1 MIEARPLP
9 KKKTRSISWNSR
21 EGRSVIYQI
30 VAIASVAGFI
40 WLLVTNTL
48 GNMRRRGIQSGYD
61 FMSQPFGFD
70 VSETLIPYDVMS
82 TYWTAFGIGLA
93 NTLKVAII
101 GIVLATLLGTLLGI
115 GRFSTNFLVRK
126 VCYVYVEIFRNIP
139 VYLQLLIWYIVFTET
154 LPSMDD
160 AWELGN
166 TFLSK
171 GGFFFPWPEWKLGQS
186 LALVGMLL
194 GVAGS
199 YFYAKSAR
207 RHFDLT
213 GQTRPVLPVAVGHHR
228 WPGRGSAGWP
238 GGAPM
243 EWNTARKRR
252 VQVEGGANFSPEFL
266 SLLVGLVL
274 YTASF
279 IAEIVRSGIASVSQG
294 QHEAAASLGLSKSLA
309 MRLVALPQALAR
321 DHPAPDQPVPQPHQE
336 LLARRGH
343 WLPRSGLDRQH
354 LAEPDRTGH
363 RSLVHRDGRVPH
375 AVADHGLAH
384 ELVQRQCRD
393 PGTLGAPHHARHFP
407 THCSARRSRS
417 QQRHHAPGSR
427 ATCSPVRS
435 TAS

>member
-30 VAIASVAGFI
+30 LAIASVAGFI

-48 GNMRRRGIQSGYD
+48 DNMRRRGIQSGYD

-154 LPSMDD
+154 LPSMDE

-171 GGFFFPWPEWKLGQS
+171 GGFFVPWPEWRLGQS
-186 LALVGMLL
+186 LSVLGMLL
-194 GVAGS
+194 GVAAS
-199 YFYAKSAR
+199 VVYAKRAR

-213 GQTRPVLPVAVGHHR
+213 GQPRPVIPVAIAIVVGF
-228 WPGRGSAGWP
+228 GLAGWLA

-243 EWNTARKRR
+243 EWNLPEKG
-252 VQVEGGANFSPEFL
+252 VFMVEGGANFSPEFL

-294 QHEAAASLGLSKSLA
+294 QHEAAASLGLSKSLS
-309 MRLVALPQALAR
+309 MRLVALPQALR
-321 DHPAPDQPVPQPHQE
+321 VIIPPLTSQY
-336 LLARRGH
+336 LNLTKN
-343 WLPRSGLDRQH
+343 S
-354 LAEPDRTGH
+354 
-363 RSLVHRDGRVPH
+363 SL
-375 AVADHGLAH
+375 AVAIGYPD
-384 ELVQRQCRD
+384 LVSIANTSLNQTGRAIEALSIVMAVYL
-393 PGTLGAPHHARHFP
+393 TLSLITALLMNWFNA
-407 THCSARRSRS
+407 SAAIQER
-417 QQRHHAPGSR
+417 
-427 ATCSPVRS
+427 
-435 TAS
+435 

>member
-1 MIEARPLP
+1 MIEAKPVP
-9 KKKTRSISWNSR
+9 KKKSRSISWNSR

-30 VAIASVAGFI
+30 VAIASVVGFV

-115 GRFSTNFLVRK
+115 GRFSANFLMRK

-154 LPSMDD
+154 LPSMDE
-160 AWELGN
+160 AWQVGD

-171 GGFFFPWPEWKLGQS
+171 GGFFFPWPEWKLGQTLS
-186 LALVGMLL
+186 LVGMLL
-194 GVAGS
+194 GVAAS
-199 YFYAKSAR
+199 AVYAKRAR

-213 GQTRPVLPVAVGHHR
+213 GQTRPVLPVTVATIVGL
-228 WPGRGSAGWP
+228 GVIGWLA

-243 EWNTARKRR
+243 GWNFPEKGTFM
-252 VQVEGGANFSPEFL
+252 VEGGANFSPEFL

-279 IAEIVRSGIASVSQG
+279 IAEIVRSGIASVSLG
-294 QHEAAASLGLSKSLA
+294 QHEAAASLGLSKSLS
-309 MRLVALPQALAR
+309 MRLVALPQALR
-321 DHPAPDQPVPQPHQE
+321 VIIPPLTSQY
-336 LLARRGH
+336 LNLTKN
-343 WLPRSGLDRQH
+343 S
-354 LAEPDRTGH
+354 
-363 RSLVHRDGRVPH
+363 SL
-375 AVADHGLAH
+375 AVAIGYPD
-384 ELVQRQCRD
+384 LVSIANTSLNQTGRAMEALSMVMAVYL
-393 PGTLGAPHHARHFP
+393 TLSLITALLMNWFNA
-407 THCSARRSRS
+407 SAAIQER
-417 QQRHHAPGSR
+417 
-427 ATCSPVRS
+427 
-435 TAS
+435 